1 MKSVKEMKILK
12 QLFVLILL
20 VCASAVLKAQDDVE
34 MAEYYYNQGQYEQAR
49 LYYEKVYKNNKTAK
63 VYTNYLNTLV
73 ALNDYEEAEKVVK
86 KHIKTDGDD
95 GVGYIQLGD
104 LYKRINRPEDAKEQ
118 FDLAVRKTSPT
129 RVNIVRLANEFA
141 RINEFQYAL
150 KAYEKGKANAQDGYT
165 FTYEIANMQGNLGDY
180 DSMTE
185 SFLDLVVESPAYLQS
200 VQNSLN
206 RTLNFEENQANMDM
220 LKTKLLRRVQKSPDQ
235 VIFSEMLIWLFMQK
249 KDFASALVQASAL
262 DKRLNENGSRIVSLA
277 ETAAS
282 NKDYTTAKKAYQY
295 VLDKGINN
303 PYYLT
308 ARIEKLQVMNKEL
321 NEQPR
326 IDKLA
331 YSALESDYLLALNEL
346 GKRAETAIMMKELGH
361 IKAFYLD
368 DLPGA
373 IAVIQE
379 AIALPGLM
387 PRTQAICKLELG
399 DIQVFKGEIW
409 EASLLFSQV
418 ELDFKEDPLG
428 AEAKFRNARISYF
441 TGDFEWA
448 QGQLDALKAS
458 TSKLISN
465 DAIDLSLLITDN
477 FNMDTVVKPMQMY
490 ARADLLRYQNKF
502 DKAEQTLDSLTKEFP
517 FHSLSDEVM
526 MLRAD
531 MCLKQGLNDQAR
543 DYFQKVVEIF
553 STDITA
559 DDALFNLA
567 EMYER
572 VYQDTTK
579 AMELYEKVLTS
590 YPGSLYVVEARKRFR
605 QLRGDSLN

>member
-1 MKSVKEMKILK
+1 MKALK
-12 QLFVLILL
+12 QLFLLMMLL
-20 VCASAVLKAQDDVE
+20 VASVALRAQDDVE

-49 LYYEKVYKNNKTAK
+49 LYYEKVYKQNKTTK

-73 ALNDYEEAEKVVK
+73 ALSAYEEAEKVVK

-118 FDLAVRKTSPT
+118 FELAVRKTSPT

-150 KAYEKGKANAQDGYT
+150 KAYEKGKANAQDDYT

-180 DSMTE
+180 DAMTE
-185 SFLDLVVESPAYLQS
+185 SFLDLIVESPAYVQS

-206 RTLNFEENQANMDM
+206 RTLNFEENAANMEM
-220 LKTKLLRRVQKSPDQ
+220 LKTKLLKRVQKSPDQ
-235 VIFSEMLIWLFMQK
+235 SIFSEMLIWLFMQK
-249 KDFASALVQASAL
+249 RDFASALVQASGL
-262 DKRLNENGSRIVSLA
+262 DKRLNENGSRIISLA

-282 NKDYTTAKKAYQY
+282 NKDYTTSKKAYQY
-295 VLDKGINN
+295 VLDKGKEN

-308 ARIEKLQVMNKEL
+308 ARIEKLHVMTKEL
-321 NEQPR
+321 SEQSR
-326 IDKLA
+326 IDKLSYA
-331 YSALESDYLLALNEL
+331 ALESDYLLALNEL
-346 GKRAETAIMMKELGH
+346 GKRAETAMMMKDLGH
-361 IKAFYLD
+361 IQAFYLD
-368 DLPGA
+368 KMNDA

-379 AIALPGLM
+379 AIVLPGLV

-399 DIQVFKGEIW
+399 DIQVFKGEVW

-477 FNMDTVVKPMQMY
+477 FNMDTILVPMQMY

-502 DKAEQTLDSLTKEFP
+502 ELAEQTLDSLTKEFP

-526 MLRAD
+526 MMKAD
-531 MCLKQGLNDQAR
+531 MCLKQGLNDKAR
-543 DYFQKVVEIF
+543 DYYQKVVEIY

-572 VYQDTTK
+572 VYQDTPK
-579 AMELYEKVLTS
+579 AMELYEKVLTA

-605 QLRGDSLN
+605 QLRGDNLN